1 METNEINQYLVEL
14 GIYTINGSIVKTQEA
29 VVEARTIEE
38 AKIEAECLVEKME
51 EVYQC
56 VMVEDIGEIS
66 RSRS

>member
-1 METNEINQYLVEL
+1 MEANEINQYLVEL
-14 GIYTINGSIVKTQEA
+14 GIYTINGSIVETQEA